1 MIFAYVFIVLAAIL
15 NTAQSGSSA
24 TLHKQMNHPILPG
37 IVTYVTGMAAL
48 LVVLAVYGLFSK
60 TPLPTWDQW
69 RGLAVSGP
77 WWMWI
82 GGVLGA
88 VYVMAMVNVSQKA
101 GAGVFMGLSVT
112 ASILTSLALDNY
124 AWLGFKQH
132 TASVPR
138 LIGAG
143 LMIGG
148 LVLIGKF

>member
-1 MIFAYVFIVLAAIL
+1 MIFAYLFIILAAIL
-15 NTAQSGSSA
+15 NTAQSGSNG
-24 TLHKQMNHPILPG
+24 TLHKQMNNPILPG
-37 IVTYVTGMAAL
+37 VVVYVMGLAAL
-48 LVVLAVYGLFSK
+48 VLTLIVYGWYSK
-60 TPLPTWDQW
+60 TPLPTWGEW
-69 RGLAVSGP
+69 RGIAASGP

-88 VYVMAMVNVSQKA
+88 VYVLAMVNVSQKA
-101 GAGVFMGLSVT
+101 GAGIFMGISVT
-112 ASILTSLALDNY
+112 ASILALIALDNY

-148 LVLIGKF
+148 LVLIGRY